1 MTFDRMEEL
10 RAQIITL
17 DCAFEKYKIDNG
29 IQITNN
35 LLKRLALFYDTDA
48 ELEEDCIAILKDN
61 TKLLERFDEDTK
73 DEYIHVNDS
82 Q

>member
-48 ELEEDCIAILKDN
+48 E
-61 TKLLERFDEDTK
+61 
-73 DEYIHVNDS
+73 
-82 Q
+82 

>member
-48 ELEEDCIAILKDN
+48 ELEDDCLAILEGNKEILN
-61 TKLLERFDEDTK
+61 RFNKDTK
-73 DEYIHVNDS
+73 DEDIRI
-82 Q
+82 

>member
-1 MTFDRMEEL
+1 MTFNRMEEL

-48 ELEEDCIAILKDN
+48 ELEDDCLAILEGNKEILN
-61 TKLLERFDEDTK
+61 RFNKDTK
-73 DEYIHVNDS
+73 DECIRI
-82 Q
+82 